1 MDPLRKVEAA
11 QDYMKSFDACNRLS
25 KKIRLTFHQEIQ
37 RKANDG
43 SQKSSYRTQRPR
55 ESYIC

>member
-25 KKIRLTFHQEIQ
+25 KKLGQRLLINPE
-37 RKANDG
+37 KG
-43 SQKSSYRTQRPR
+43 
-55 ESYIC
+55 